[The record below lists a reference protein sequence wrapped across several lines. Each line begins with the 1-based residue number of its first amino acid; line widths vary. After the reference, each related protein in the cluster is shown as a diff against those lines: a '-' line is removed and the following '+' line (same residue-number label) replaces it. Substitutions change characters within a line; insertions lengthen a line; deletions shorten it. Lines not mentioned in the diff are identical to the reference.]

1 MDHRFWMFSFRL
13 ISTWFA
19 LFLIAFVHLAEAQQ
33 AIFLVRHAEQ
43 SLEVEDPPLTEVGQ
57 RRAMALATL
66 LKEAGINAIY
76 ESGIRRTRETAE
88 PLARA
93 LNIQIK
99 TYPRQDIIG
108 FISRLPTQHAQD
120 RVLIVSQSLRI
131 SRWLKAL
138 GHPANITIAPT
149 DYHNLFVIIPKG
161 DSGSLLLRLRF

>member
-1 MDHRFWMFSFRL
+1 
-13 ISTWFA
+13 
-19 LFLIAFVHLAEAQQ
+19 
-33 AIFLVRHAEQ
+33 
-43 SLEVEDPPLTEVGQ
+43 
-57 RRAMALATL
+57 MALATL

-131 SRWLKAL
+131 SRWLKAW
-138 GHPANITIAPT
+138 GHPADITIAPT
-149 DYHNLFVIIPKG
+149 DYDNLFVIIPKG
-161 DSGSLLLRLRF
+161 DASSLLAARNAASISLGLRTSKY